1 MRSSLWFMGQVPA
14 RVKKSFNRICVPL
27 VPSTILICFFPD
39 LPSPNHRALNLI
51 LWVSVGEKWVS
62 LAASAQVGNQ
72 GSLTTLPFPCQE
84 DSGLLCS
91 KFCHL
96 AGKSNAGKVPLT
108 HTNASRLIIFF
119 KLLKWSAGTSLE
131 TWVSTK
137 SPSSVCICMG
147 GVSQVLLYGP
157 ELGWASS
164 QTPVGSTACPEVCLL
179 PNGEWVRA
187 L

>member
-119 KLLKWSAGTSLE
+119 LNCSNGVLELLWKPGFLQSLHPLCASA
-131 TWVSTK
+131 WVVFPKCSHMVL
-137 SPSSVCICMG
+137 SWVGPVHRLLWVPQLVLRCVYYLMG
-147 GVSQVLLYGP
+147 SG
-157 ELGWASS
+157 
-164 QTPVGSTACPEVCLL
+164 
-179 PNGEWVRA
+179 
-187 L
+187 